1 MKQKLIALMLVL
13 CSVGALLVPQVMAE
27 EKPVSRIEWV
37 RQLVKAFD
45 MTVEEDNYP
54 DNYYSDMEE
63 TSAGYR
69 DLLVAVEFGV
79 IDLEAGSAFE
89 PDQPATR
96 EFAAHPLTC
105 CLGFQWAQ

>member
-63 TSAGYR
+63 TSVSLIWR
-69 DLLVAVEFGV
+69 
-79 IDLEAGSAFE
+79 
-89 PDQPATR
+89 PDQHLNPTSPLPANLQPTR
-96 EFAAHPLTC
+96 
-105 CLGFQWAQ
+105 